1 MRHNDSTHKRLS
13 ALHFESYEQSQTHRS
28 RSRRPLAGPP
38 KELLESTT
46 FLLKRLGFAAKD
58 HTHEAF
64 EGTGLNAFHF
74 AVLSLLEED
83 PRETQAV
90 IADALGYDRGQMVRL
105 LDELEER
112 ELVVRKRDP
121 DDRRR
126 HVVKLTAE
134 GRKTLGR
141 LRTVVRKLED
151 EFLAPLDRRRAC
163 RAARAAAAADERARP
178 PLRAARPASDRLGR
192 GRFSLPREGCSGRR
206 ARSRTPQ
213 PGR

>member
-1 MRHNDSTHKRLS
+1 MS
-13 ALHFESYEQSQTHRS
+13 ATDHQVQVK
-28 RSRRPLAGPP
+28 RPLAGPP

-58 HTHEAF
+58 HTHAAF

-74 AVLSLLEED
+74 SVLSLLEED

-126 HVVKLTAE
+126 HVVKLTSA
-134 GRKTLGR
+134 GRTTLGQ
-141 LRTVVRKLED
+141 LRTVVRELED
-151 EFLAPLDRRRAC
+151 EFLTPLDARERASLHALLLRLMSEHDPRCAPLGPA
-163 RAARAAAAADERARP
+163 P
-178 PLRAARPASDRLGR
+178 PA
-192 GRFSLPREGCSGRR
+192 
-206 ARSRTPQ
+206 
-213 PGR
+213 